1 MELGFNLG
9 LLTPE
14 PWLVSLQLHSSKSL
28 SGLTQ
33 FTFQG
38 WVYSGCCGRDRYA
51 FFVWVGQKDFFG
63 LVKLWMPVA
72 LKSMSNEELLE
83 ELGLL
88 SLEERRMGH
97 WTSDMEEA
105 AIS

>member
-51 FFVWVGQKDFFG
+51 FLVWVGQKNFLG
-63 LVKLWMPVA
+63 PSEIMEPVA
-72 LKSMSNEELLE
+72 LKSVSSEEPLE
-83 ELGLL
+83 ELGLV
-88 SLEERRMGH
+88 SPEERKEGH
-97 WTSDMEEA
+97 
-105 AIS
+105 